1 MSLAFQE
8 KLFQPFE
15 RERNTTVSGI
25 QGTGLGMSITKN
37 IVDKMGGTISVSSQ
51 QNMGSE
57 FILRFKFQKGVADDS
72 GKIEPELDRSRMKG
86 KRVLLVE
93 DHELNREIA
102 VNILEAME
110 IEVETAANGAL
121 AVDMVENTDSPF
133 DLVLMDIQMP
143 VMDGYEAANKIRMLS
158 NELCRNVPIV
168 AMTANAFEED
178 RKKAMD
184 CGMNAHLAKPIVIRE
199 LEKVLWQ
206 FLSN

>member
-1 MSLAFQE
+1 M
-8 KLFQPFE
+8 
-15 RERNTTVSGI
+15 
-25 QGTGLGMSITKN
+25 
-37 IVDKMGGTISVSSQ
+37 
-51 QNMGSE
+51 
-57 FILRFKFQKGVADDS
+57 
-72 GKIEPELDRSRMKG
+72 
-86 KRVLLVE
+86 
-93 DHELNREIA
+93 
-102 VNILEAME
+102 
-110 IEVETAANGAL
+110 
-121 AVDMVENTDSPF
+121 ENTDPPF

-143 VMDGYEAANKIRMLS
+143 VMDGYGAANKIRMLS

>member
-1 MSLAFQE
+1 MCI
-8 KLFQPFE
+8 
-15 RERNTTVSGI
+15 R
-25 QGTGLGMSITKN
+25 
-37 IVDKMGGTISVSSQ
+37 
-51 QNMGSE
+51 
-57 FILRFKFQKGVADDS
+57 
-72 GKIEPELDRSRMKG
+72 DR
-86 KRVLLVE
+86 LLVE

-121 AVDMVENTDSPF
+121 AVDMVENTDPPF

>member
-1 MSLAFQE
+1 M
-8 KLFQPFE
+8 
-15 RERNTTVSGI
+15 
-25 QGTGLGMSITKN
+25 
-37 IVDKMGGTISVSSQ
+37 
-51 QNMGSE
+51 
-57 FILRFKFQKGVADDS
+57 
-72 GKIEPELDRSRMKG
+72 
-86 KRVLLVE
+86 LLVE

-110 IEVETAANGAL
+110 FEVETAANGAL
-121 AVDMVENTDSPF
+121 AVDMVENTDPPF